1 MKKSIFAI
9 GLATLLIS
17 SHAFAYW
24 VINGV
29 GTTLKEAMED
39 AKASARQKIAD
50 NKGEGCLGLK
60 DGTVFKDH
68 KEDGGVYQVWIYV
81 SEHAGSCKQKRHSVT
96 LFGQK
101 FDF

>member
-1 MKKSIFAI
+1 MKKSMIAM
-9 GLATLLIS
+9 GLVSLLMS
-17 SHAFAYW
+17 SQALAYW

-50 NKGEGCLGLK
+50 NGGEGCLGLK
-60 DGTVFKDH
+60 DGTVFKEH
-68 KEDGGVYQVWIYV
+68 KEEGGIHQVWIYV
-81 SEHAGSCKQKRHSVT
+81 SEHAGSCNQKRNSIN